1 MIVVRSVSYEI
12 SLRLHIFQGR
22 YLVILG
28 FGDAVDNSECWSPVI
43 SYVESQYEAFLDAET
58 RVNRVAK
65 MPDSRVHAC
74 LYFIA
79 PSGHG
84 LKVSGHCSMLS
95 LALPIGVLTY
105 FKTSFSTLI

>member
-1 MIVVRSVSYEI
+1 MIDFASFS
-12 SLRLHIFQGR
+12 
-22 YLVILG
+22 G

-84 LKVSGHCSMLS
+84 LKVKIGNSNLSIPCNSGPATNFIIFCFLFVENHLFGWR
-95 LALPIGVLTY
+95 ANQ
-105 FKTSFSTLI
+105 

>member
-1 MIVVRSVSYEI
+1 MIDFASFS
-12 SLRLHIFQGR
+12 
-22 YLVILG
+22 G

-84 LKVSGHCSMLS
+84 LKVKIGNSYLLSLVSLNEPSPETKTFYYFGFSPLMLS
-95 LALPIGVLTY
+95 L
-105 FKTSFSTLI
+105 